1 MIPKLLSFILIL
13 FLLSPFPASAG
24 MDEGKEMV
32 KDALKETPV
41 NNNLHWSGITWDV
54 PATHSN
60 TWVDDQNNL
69 HMKLEKINDRWCGA
83 ILESRNTVKY
93 GKFTWVISSSSLNL
107 ERNTTIGLFIY
118 HDDRNELDI
127 EINQWPG
134 TDQHLYFVNQPG
146 SIEDHP
152 ENISYGVFS
161 SNPHL
166 NDKNIVYSIEWTPD
180 YVYYSATAEDGTIIL
195 DWTYSNP
202 EGIPAINSTIC
213 MDILPLAG
221 RYYPASGNA
230 AEIVLSSFT
239 YTPYDSSWTEPKQKP
254 VASAVPEKGVIVT
267 ASTSRDEGKEMVK
280 DAIKE
285 TPQEWADEALSQN
298 WGVKLG
304 SLPEEVSA
312 SPSAK
317 LINGIAAAEQ
327 HPESLQWVQEER
339 ERDYMTYVLC
349 GLIILVWI
357 AGYFFL
363 QKFKPEEAGK
373 VTKFFSGAEHFI
385 GFGLYYKTLILLIL
399 LPSILPYLLDYSIEL
414 EQAWSSGIMQDSL
427 EYISFSTE
435 NIPLYFYQGMSYLLS
450 GGFFLGRIELINIIY
465 AKVLFVAIAIAIPWS
480 FIRYL
485 GLGTLLFFETVLFM
499 RPIVLLLNAKT
510 VQHVAEMS
518 PAQALI
524 AAPPF
529 YGTMMIVTLVIVII
543 GTLWPLIYVV
553 YLLWTSRPGRYAR
566 RTARRY

>member
-13 FLLSPFPASAG
+13 FLLSP
-24 MDEGKEMV
+24 
-32 KDALKETPV
+32 
-41 NNNLHWSGITWDV
+41 
-54 PATHSN
+54 
-60 TWVDDQNNL
+60 
-69 HMKLEKINDRWCGA
+69 
-83 ILESRNTVKY
+83 
-93 GKFTWVISSSSLNL
+93 
-107 ERNTTIGLFIY
+107 GL
-118 HDDRNELDI
+118 
-127 EINQWPG
+127 
-134 TDQHLYFVNQPG
+134 
-146 SIEDHP
+146 
-152 ENISYGVFS
+152 
-161 SNPHL
+161 
-166 NDKNIVYSIEWTPD
+166 
-180 YVYYSATAEDGTIIL
+180 A
-195 DWTYSNP
+195 
-202 EGIPAINSTIC
+202 C
-213 MDILPLAG
+213 
-221 RYYPASGNA
+221 A
-230 AEIVLSSFT
+230 AEEEKLQIIHDAHQAAVQEIKHPSAVENLTSPSQIVRVDRANET
-239 YTPYDSSWTEPKQKP
+239 
-254 VASAVPEKGVIVT
+254 ASAVPEKGVIVT

-280 DAIKE
+280 DALKE
-285 TPQEWADEALSQN
+285 TPQEWADEALSEN

-304 SLPEEVSA
+304 SLPDEVNA

-327 HPESLQWVQEER
+327 HPESLQWVQEEQDG
-339 ERDYMTYVLC
+339 DYMTYVLC

-399 LPSILPYLLDYSIEL
+399 LPSMLPYLLDYSIEL

-427 EYISFSTE
+427 EYISFSSE

-465 AKVLFVAIAIAIPWS
+465 AKVLFVAIAIAIPVS

-529 YGTMMIVTLVIVII
+529 YGTMMIVTVVIVII

-566 RTARRY
+566 RTARGY

>member
-13 FLLSPFPASAG
+13 LLLSPGLAGASDEEKLKIIPAAHQAAVQ
-24 MDEGKEMV
+24 DLTHPN
-32 KDALKETPV
+32 ALE
-41 NNNLHWSGITWDV
+41 NLT
-54 PATHSN
+54 
-60 TWVDDQNNL
+60 
-69 HMKLEKINDRWCGA
+69 
-83 ILESRNTVKY
+83 
-93 GKFTWVISSSSLNL
+93 SSSQNV
-107 ERNTTIGLFIY
+107 RI
-118 HDDRNELDI
+118 DRTNE
-127 EINQWPG
+127 
-134 TDQHLYFVNQPG
+134 T
-146 SIEDHP
+146 
-152 ENISYGVFS
+152 
-161 SNPHL
+161 
-166 NDKNIVYSIEWTPD
+166 
-180 YVYYSATAEDGTIIL
+180 ATVV
-195 DWTYSNP
+195 
-202 EGIPAINSTIC
+202 
-213 MDILPLAG
+213 
-221 RYYPASGNA
+221 R
-230 AEIVLSSFT
+230 
-239 YTPYDSSWTEPKQKP
+239 
-254 VASAVPEKGVIVT
+254 EKGVIVT
-267 ASTSRDEGKEMVK
+267 ASTSMDEGKEMVK

-285 TPQEWADEALSQN
+285 TPQEWADEALSET

-304 SLPEEVSA
+304 SLPDEVSA

-327 HPESLQWVQEER
+327 HPESLQWVQEEQDG
-339 ERDYMTYVLC
+339 DYMTYILC

-373 VTKFFSGAEHFI
+373 VTEFFSGAQHFL
-385 GFGLYYKTLILLIL
+385 GFGLYYKTLILLI
-399 LPSILPYLLDYSIEL
+399 ILPAGLPFLLDYSIDL

-450 GGFFLGRIELINIIY
+450 GGFFLGRIELINIVY
-465 AKVLFVAIAIAIPWS
+465 AKVLFVAIAIAIPWN

-518 PAQALI
+518 TAQAII

-529 YGTMMIVTLVIVII
+529 YGTMMIVTVVIVII

-553 YLLWTSRPGRYAR
+553 YLLWTSRSGRYIRRNAR
-566 RTARRY
+566 GY